1 LKEDCRDRPIGI
13 FDSGIGGLTVARE
26 IMNTLPGE
34 SILYLGDT
42 ARVPYGIR
50 SPETVVRYAT
60 ESALFLLEKG
70 VKILVV
76 ACNTVS
82 AIGLERLESLSPVK
96 VIGVLLPGVQA
107 AVNSTISGR
116 IGIIGTEATIR
127 SGAYQKSILDLHP
140 LADVFGL
147 PCPLFVPIVEEGL
160 LEGPITDLIV
170 ERYLRELKQKNV
182 DTLVLGC
189 THYPLLKQ
197 AIRKFLGEDIS
208 LIDSA
213 VETARVVTETLKNEG
228 LLCPEEGSAEN
239 RFYVT
244 DSPERFRRI
253 GENFLGRKISN
264 IEKVFLPE
272 EETYL
277 TKGGS

>member
-1 LKEDCRDRPIGI
+1 MEEDCKDRPIGI

-70 VKILVV
+70 IKILVV

-82 AIGLERLESLSPVK
+82 AIGLEKLKSLSPVK

-107 AVNSTISGR
+107 AVNSTRSGR

-127 SGAYQKSILDLHP
+127 SGAYQEAILDLLP
-140 LADVFGL
+140 MADVFGL

-197 AIRKFLGEDIS
+197 AVRKFLGEEIS

-213 VETARVVTETLKNEG
+213 VETARVVTETLENEG
-228 LLCPEEGSAEN
+228 LLCPKEGRAEN

-244 DSPERFRRI
+244 DSPERFRSI